1 MHIKDNFISQQQV
14 NSIINLW
21 SENTKNT
28 FADWIPNKVSLSLRS
43 KNAHSILPDN
53 QSSWTL
59 INGSNNIQ
67 WVNKI
72 SELFTAQFR
81 RKAFIHSYIYAGM
94 DEM

>member
-1 MHIKDNFISQQQV
+1 
-14 NSIINLW
+14 
-21 SENTKNT
+21 
-28 FADWIPNKVSLSLRS
+28 
-43 KNAHSILPDN
+43 LPDN

-72 SELFTAQFR
+72 SDLFTAQFR
-81 RKAFIHSYIYAGM
+81 RKAFIHPYIYAGM